1 MTTRVRV
8 KICGLTR
15 AADVEAAASAG
26 ADAIGFVCFAHSP
39 RFVPT
44 QRLRELRRA
53 LPPFITPVLLFVNA
67 SDAEIAAA
75 LDEVPDALLQFHGD
89 ETEVDC
95 LRHRRPYVRAA
106 AVFEGT
112 ALLDCQARFPSA
124 LGLLADT
131 PSPGRGGAGKV
142 FDWDLVPP
150 PSQRRLP
157 LVLAGGLDES
167 NVADAIARI
176 RPHAVDVSSGVEL
189 EKGVKD
195 PARIARFI
203 AAVRAAESSL

>member
-26 ADAIGFVCFAHSP
+26 ADAIGFVCYAGSP

-44 QRLRELRRA
+44 RRLRELRRA

-89 ETEVDC
+89 ETEADC
-95 LRHRRPYVRAA
+95 LRQRRPYLRAA
-106 AVFEGT
+106 AVREGI
-112 ALLDCQARFPSA
+112 ALLDFESLFPSA
-124 LGLLADT
+124 QGLLADT
-131 PSPGRGGAGKV
+131 PSPGRGGAGKA
-142 FDWDLVPP
+142 FDWRLVPP
-150 PSQRRLP
+150 SSQRRLP

-167 NVADAIARI
+167 NVAAAIARV
-176 RPHAVDVSSGVEL
+176 RPQAVDVSSGVEL
-189 EKGVKD
+189 EKGIKD

-203 AAVRAAESSL
+203 AAVRAAESNL